1 MAGNWQDS
9 WWVGC
14 AAEVV
19 VAGGC
24 GDDDFV
30 WSAVEAAV
38 DEGEVPAGH
47 FSNLVAAFALTASIG
62 EGGESAVGVSSDVVE
77 VPDGCVAEGV
87 AAGLV
92 A

>member
-1 MAGNWQDS
+1 
-9 WWVGC
+9 
-14 AAEVV
+14 V

-47 FSNLVAAFALTASIG
+47 FANLVASFALAASVDV
-62 EGGESAVGVSSDVVE
+62 GGESAVGVSSDVVE
-77 VPDGCVAEGV
+77 VSDGCVAEGV
-87 AAGLV
+87 WAGLV